1 MSKNV
6 LSILGMA
13 AANYGKDSTEA
24 QAELWLE
31 AFSDVDPDLLK
42 KAVMRHVKVSK
53 WFPTVA
59 ELLALIDTIKD
70 ESDTEG
76 NADHKRF
83 AYWEAMSAYGARL
96 RGEATTLN
104 MGAARIIAQAVMG
117 VDDALDAGPLFDTVP
132 F

>member
-31 AFSDVDPDLLK
+31 AFGDTDPDLLK

-59 ELLALIDTIKD
+59 ELLALIEDIQA
-70 ESDTEG
+70 ESSTG
-76 NADHKRF
+76 NDDQRLF
-83 AYWEAMSAYGARL
+83 AYWQAMSLYGAML
-96 RGEATTLN
+96 RHEAVKVDV
-104 MGAARIIAQAVMG
+104 GSARIIAQAVYSI
-117 VDDALDAGPLFDTVP
+117 DDAMDAGPLFDTVP